1 MNAHRNIGT
10 ITPNCTPERVDKNMW
25 EFLQDPILQITVRS
39 LLISGIATLLSVLWS
54 FPLGTVIG
62 MKNFPGKQLVKGL
75 FNALLG
81 MPTIA
86 LGLILYLLFSRSGAL
101 GFLHLFPSPQ
111 AIVLGQAILVT
122 PILVSLTTNAVESVD
137 PRIRDLAKTLGASDL
152 EVSIT
157 VLRESIGGVALAIIA
172 SFNRAIAE
180 LGVALAVGANLR
192 GNTQVLTTV
201 IAMEINRGNIEYS
214 IQLMIILLTI
224 VFAITILTNLLQRR
238 IK

>member
-1 MNAHRNIGT
+1 
-10 ITPNCTPERVDKNMW
+10 MW
-25 EFLQDPILQITVRS
+25 EFLQDPIFQITVRS
-39 LLISGIATLLSVLWS
+39 LQISGTATLLSVLWS
-54 FPLGTVIG
+54 FPLGTVTG
-62 MKNFPGKQLVKGL
+62 MKDFPGKQLVKGL

-111 AIVLGQAILVT
+111 AIVVGQAILVT
-122 PILVSLTTNAVESVD
+122 PILISLTTSAVESVD
-137 PRIRDLAKTLGASDL
+137 PRIRDLAKTLGASNL
-152 EVSIT
+152 EASLT

-224 VFAITILTNLLQRR
+224 VFAITIFTNLLQRR
-238 IK
+238 VK